1 MESTMIDHRKLGRE
15 LELFASDPLAGA
27 GLPMWLPAGA
37 ASRHA
42 VEEFL
47 YEEERRAGYQHVY
60 SPPLGKR
67 ELYELSGHLPHFVDD
82 MFPPMKV
89 SADDEFVLRPALC
102 PHHALVF
109 RSRGRSFRELPLR
122 IAELGG
128 MYRAER
134 SGVLGG
140 LSRVRAIWLND
151 GHNFCALE
159 DVPAEVRSVLE
170 SIGRVHEAL
179 GVRSAGFRLSLRG
192 EDGKYVADPGMW
204 DRAEALLRE
213 ALSGMSYV
221 EASGEAA
228 FYGPKIDVQ
237 IVDPMGRE
245 STLSTVQLDFHQ
257 PSRFGLSYVDS
268 GGARQRPVMV
278 HRSLAGSM
286 ERLFAYLIEEHAGAF
301 PAWYAPVQ
309 LVALPVGPSEADRA
323 HALARAAVAAG
334 LRAEV
339 AVEGSLGARV
349 RDAARRRVPYVAV
362 VGPREA
368 AAGEVALRLRDGREL
383 DPMPVPAALGLIKD
397 VVASRSHDLDHRN
410 LARVG

>member
-1 MESTMIDHRKLGRE
+1 
-15 LELFASDPLAGA
+15 
-27 GLPMWLPAGA
+27 
-37 ASRHA
+37 
-42 VEEFL
+42 
-47 YEEERRAGYQHVY
+47 
-60 SPPLGKR
+60 
-67 ELYELSGHLPHFVDD
+67 
-82 MFPPMKV
+82 
-89 SADDEFVLRPALC
+89 
-102 PHHALVF
+102 
-109 RSRGRSFRELPLR
+109 
-122 IAELGG
+122 
-128 MYRAER
+128 
-134 SGVLGG
+134 
-140 LSRVRAIWLND
+140 
-151 GHNFCALE
+151 
-159 DVPAEVRSVLE
+159 
-170 SIGRVHEAL
+170 
-179 GVRSAGFRLSLRG
+179 VRSAGFRLSLRG